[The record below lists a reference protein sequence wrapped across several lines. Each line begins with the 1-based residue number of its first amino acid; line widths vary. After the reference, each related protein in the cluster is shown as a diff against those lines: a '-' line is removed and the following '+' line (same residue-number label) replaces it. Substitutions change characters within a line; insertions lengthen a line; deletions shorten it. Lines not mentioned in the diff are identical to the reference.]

1 MNGMFLSI
9 DFEDFAHDLKRDLRL
24 WETGPLRIDRLWEG
38 FEAIETFLEAQGGAR
53 VTFFCTGVIA
63 DQAPDLIAHI
73 ASRGH
78 EIACH
83 AHYHDTLD
91 RMEAAEVDRA
101 LGRARTALEAA
112 ANREVTGFRAPKF
125 RIDKTGPD
133 QYRAVERRFAY
144 DSSLNAGSVAQVA
157 AFRAAMGLSTLRL
170 LPIYRGQAVPGLPPL
185 NLGGS
190 YLKLF
195 PARVADRL
203 VAGAQAAGFTPHV
216 YLHPYEFL
224 SSGAFELTRA
234 ELAPLG
240 PRKQLFWLTRQAQ
253 WHRVGNA
260 GLPAKLGRLASTL
273 GLGGRL
279 CDNLDAADPL
289 AA

>member
-1 MNGMFLSI
+1 MLLSI
-9 DFEDFAHDLKRDLRL
+9 DFEDLAHDMKRDLGL
-24 WETGPLRIDRLWEG
+24 WKTGPLRIDGLWRG
-38 FEAIETFLEAQGGAR
+38 FEAIEAFLQAQGGAR
-53 VTFFCTGVIA
+53 VTFFCTGIIA
-63 DQAPDLIAHI
+63 EQAPDLIAHI

-83 AHYHDTLD
+83 AHHHETLD
-91 RMEAAEVDRA
+91 QLETAEVDRV
-101 LGRARTALEAA
+101 LGRAKTLLEAA
-112 ANREVTGFRAPKF
+112 ANREVTGFRAPRF
-125 RIDKTGPD
+125 RIDRTGPA
-133 QYRAVERRFAY
+133 QYRLVERRFAY

-170 LPIYRGQAVPGLPPL
+170 LPIFRAPAVPGLPPL

-190 YLKLF
+190 YFKLF
-195 PARVADRL
+195 PARVAERL

-216 YLHPYEFL
+216 YLHPFEFL
-224 SSGAFELTRA
+224 SSGAFELRLA

-240 PRKQLFWLTRQAQ
+240 RRRQLYWRARQAQ
-253 WHRVGNA
+253 WHRIGNA
-260 GLPAKLGRLASTL
+260 GLPAKLGRFVSTL